1 MTTSPGVNPPPPA
14 YPGTPTAAGPRRL
27 LRSRTNRMFAG
38 VCGGLAEAY
47 GADATAVRLLT
58 VIFGVITGIFPVLI
72 IYLIAAIVI
81 PDRDAGDVPVG
92 SAGAPVIVTRGQ
104 GGVIAGIALVGFGIV
119 ALANAWFD
127 VDWALLWPV
136 ALIAL
141 GAAVIVAARR

>member
-1 MTTSPGVNPPPPA
+1 MTASPGVNPPPA
-14 YPGTPTAAGPRRL
+14 YPETPTATGPRRL

-81 PDRDAGDVPVG
+81 PDRDAGDVHG
-92 SAGAPVIVTRGQ
+92 GARAPVIVTRGQ
-104 GGVIAGIALVGFGIV
+104 GGLIAGIALVGFGIV
-119 ALANAWFD
+119 ALVNEWFD

-136 ALIAL
+136 ALIVL
-141 GAAVIVAARR
+141 GGAVVVAARR